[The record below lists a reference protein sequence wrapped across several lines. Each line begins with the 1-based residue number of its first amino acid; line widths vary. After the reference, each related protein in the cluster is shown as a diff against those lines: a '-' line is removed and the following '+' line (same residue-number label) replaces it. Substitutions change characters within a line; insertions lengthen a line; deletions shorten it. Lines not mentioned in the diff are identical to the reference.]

1 MKRLLT
7 TLVLAA
13 TTATAC
19 FADARQDVAAAA
31 KKLADASNYAWVST
45 TEIEGGQWAPV
56 PIKGMAEKAGFAV
69 VTSEREGNVTTA
81 VMKGEKGVV
90 KTDDGWKT
98 AEELR
103 GAGGGGGGGGRGGG
117 MRAAALLRT
126 PLPAVQVAKL
136 VESTKELKEANG
148 VISGDLTEAGA
159 KEMLAFGGRNRGGN
173 QAPEASNAKGSVKFW
188 LKDGQVS
195 KVQVRVSGTISF
207 NGNDRDMERT
217 TTHEI
222 KDVGTAKVMV
232 PDEAKKLLGS

>member
-1 MKRLLT
+1 MKRLFT

-31 KKLADASNYAWVST
+31 RKLADASSYAWVST

-56 PIKGMAEKAGFAV
+56 PIKGVAEKAGFAV
-69 VTSEREGNVTTA
+69 VTSERDGEVTTA

-98 AEELR
+98 AEDLR
-103 GAGGGGGGGGRGGG
+103 GAGGGGGGRGGG

-126 PLPAVQVAKL
+126 QLPAAQMTKL
-136 VESTKELKEANG
+136 VESTKELKESNG

-159 KEMLAFGGRNRGGN
+159 KELMTLGGRGRGGN

-222 KDVGTAKVMV
+222 KDVGTAKVVV
-232 PDEAKKLLGS
+232 PDDAKKLLGS